1 MAWAYGR
8 RCVSELTG
16 SQALMQ
22 RADAVLRTH
31 LGAIY
36 CHLEDPKV
44 QEVMINRPDSIWVE
58 SAGAYRQLDLRISS
72 DALVSAI
79 IVLCNINNK
88 GTTLLVDCRLPG
100 LRIAA
105 TLPPVSAAGPS
116 MSIRRHSARSFT
128 LDDYLQS
135 GALDPV
141 VNLAT
146 GEPPARPED
155 VDIAQGREG
164 LAAFLQWMVQSRAN
178 FIVSGSTS
186 SGKTAL
192 LNALGQ
198 FIQDNDR
205 IITID
210 DTIELQLSLA
220 NRVAFEAN
228 ASGGVSIRDLVRHTL
243 RYRPNR
249 IWVGEIRGP
258 EAFDMQD
265 AYNTGHPGG
274 AVSMHSDSCHSC
286 PFRLENMIR
295 MTPEASNWPLADLR
309 RQIASTFRYVL
320 HASNTAGHRG
330 PVELMELSDAHEA
343 GYQTRTLFKKQFT
356 YN

>member
-1 MAWAYGR
+1 M
-8 RCVSELTG
+8 SELTG
-16 SQALMQ
+16 TQALLQ

-31 LGAIY
+31 LGEVY
-36 CHLEDPKV
+36 SYLEDPSV
-44 QEVMINRPDSIWVE
+44 QEVMINSPDSIWVE
-58 SAGAYRQLDLRISS
+58 RKGQYRRLDLKISS
-72 DALVSAI
+72 EALISAI
-79 IVLCNINNK
+79 TVLCNINDK

-105 TLPPVSAAGPS
+105 ALPPVSARGPS

-128 LDDYLQS
+128 LNDYLNS
-135 GALDPV
+135 GSLDAV
-141 VNLAT
+141 VPL
-146 GEPPARPED
+146 PAGTLKAVRPSD
-155 VDIAQGREG
+155 DSISQGREG
-164 LAAFLQWMVQSRAN
+164 LVAFLTWMVQSQAN

-198 FIQDNDR
+198 LIPDSDR
-205 IITID
+205 IITIE
-210 DTIELQLSLA
+210 DTIELQLSVP

-228 ASGGVSIRDLVRHTL
+228 ASSGVSIRDLVKHTL

-295 MTPEASNWPLADLR
+295 MAPEASNWPLADLR
-309 RQIASTFRYVL
+309 RQIASTFRFVL

-330 PVELMELSDAHEA
+330 PVEVMELLDAHEA
-343 GYQTRTLFKKQFT
+343 GYQTRTLFKKQFVST
-356 YN
+356 

>member
-1 MAWAYGR
+1 M
-8 RCVSELTG
+8 SELTG
-16 SQALMQ
+16 TQALLQ

-31 LGAIY
+31 LGEVY
-36 CHLEDPKV
+36 SYLEDPSV
-44 QEVMINRPDSIWVE
+44 QEVMINSPDSIWVE
-58 SAGAYRQLDLRISS
+58 RKGQYRQLELKISS
-72 DALVSAI
+72 EALISAI
-79 IVLCNINNK
+79 TVLCNINDK

-105 TLPPVSAAGPS
+105 ALPPVSAHGPS

-128 LDDYLQS
+128 LNDYLNS
-135 GALDPV
+135 GSLDAIVPLPAGALKAV
-141 VNLAT
+141 
-146 GEPPARPED
+146 RPSD
-155 VDIAQGREG
+155 DAIAQGREG
-164 LAAFLQWMVQSRAN
+164 LVEFLTWMVQSQAN

-198 FIQDNDR
+198 LIPDSDR
-205 IITID
+205 IITIE
-210 DTIELQLSLA
+210 DTIELQLSVP

-228 ASGGVSIRDLVRHTL
+228 ASGGVSIRDLVKHTL

-295 MTPEASNWPLADLR
+295 MAPEASNWPLADLR
-309 RQIASTFRYVL
+309 RQIASTFRFVL

-330 PVELMELSDAHEA
+330 PVEVMELLDAHEA
-343 GYQTRTLFKKQFT
+343 GYQTRTLFKKQFVST
-356 YN
+356 